1 MRKILRTKTEIHDF
15 EPNINFCTGQP
26 ELRQKDA
33 ERDFGLIL
41 DLSGMELNHKCL
53 QTKDL

>member
-33 ERDFGLIL
+33 ERDFWVNIGFEWHGIE
-41 DLSGMELNHKCL
+41 S
-53 QTKDL
+53 